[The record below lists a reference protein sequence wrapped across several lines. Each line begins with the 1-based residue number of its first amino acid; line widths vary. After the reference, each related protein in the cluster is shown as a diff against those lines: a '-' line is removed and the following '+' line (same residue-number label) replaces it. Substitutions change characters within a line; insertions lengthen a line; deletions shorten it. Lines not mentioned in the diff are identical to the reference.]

1 MNIKYE
7 KVTDALKRV
16 VKVRNGLLLTF
27 FAVVMTTAEAS
38 SYGISSSDRDA
49 AGIIVNGKSVNVSL
63 DPVKSETEQK
73 IETAFYKLDFSDEEQ
88 DEYMPVFQR
97 MTNSL
102 RMINAEKVTA
112 DKNSDDKSLELVF
125 LLKQG
130 VLVSVD
136 KTLDSATD
144 KHALVTFVYQREVL
158 FSDVM
163 DMDRLAG
170 CIQTIV
176 DKLQIV

>member
-63 DPVKSETEQK
+63 DQK
-73 IETAFYKLDFSDEEQ
+73 IETAFYKLDFSEEEQ

-144 KHALVTFVYQREVL
+144 NHALVTFVYQREVL

>member
-73 IETAFYKLDFSDEEQ
+73 IETAFY
-88 DEYMPVFQR
+88 
-97 MTNSL
+97 
-102 RMINAEKVTA
+102 
-112 DKNSDDKSLELVF
+112 
-125 LLKQG
+125 
-130 VLVSVD
+130 
-136 KTLDSATD
+136 
-144 KHALVTFVYQREVL
+144 
-158 FSDVM
+158 
-163 DMDRLAG
+163 
-170 CIQTIV
+170 
-176 DKLQIV
+176 

>member
-1 MNIKYE
+1 
-7 KVTDALKRV
+7 
-16 VKVRNGLLLTF
+16 
-27 FAVVMTTAEAS
+27 
-38 SYGISSSDRDA
+38 
-49 AGIIVNGKSVNVSL
+49 
-63 DPVKSETEQK
+63 
-73 IETAFYKLDFSDEEQ
+73 
-88 DEYMPVFQR
+88 MPVFQR

-144 KHALVTFVYQREVL
+144 NHDLVTFVYQREVL